1 MKKLALT
8 LAFMGL
14 MLTASASSLRYFTY
28 SQALRTVNYLNT
40 QNELMIY
47 AGYEYEI
54 ETYVLLN
61 EAWAE
66 RVNSQF
72 FEIWIY
78 GYDAYTGEEIMM
90 PIDLSTV
97 WLFNNASARMY
108 SAATYLRFHNTHP
121 TPTFRWMIPPYN
133 PYTRPHRPAH
143 FVRTYHY
150 EVHCY
155 GWMPPAPHHNPYH
168 YHSYYMRRPD
178 EPVHYNNTPYTPG
191 TQRPTVTVGH
201 AGMTNHGSVTNSGSG
216 NGNKSTSVTTR
227 NMVTNPGHATVASSR
242 TSTTASGTTTTT
254 RTTDGTVTNTTT
266 RTSSATSSNSNR
278 NSSATSSSNNRNSS
292 ATSSSSN
299 RNSSAT
305 SSSSNRNSS
314 ASRTNN
320 NTSSSRATSSSN
332 SRTSS
337 SSRTTNN
344 TSSSRASS
352 SDNNTSRSSAAT
364 TSSSR
369 SSSTGSRTSTSGSRT
384 SSSSRN

>member
-278 NSSATSSSNNRNSS
+278 NSSA
-292 ATSSSSN
+292 
-299 RNSSAT
+299 
-305 SSSSNRNSS
+305 
-314 ASRTNN
+314 SRTNN

-352 SDNNTSRSSAAT
+352 NDDNTSRSSAAT